1 MARCPSGPRSPV
13 SSGRRESWSIS
24 AFRPARELEPRP
36 ARQWLSKQN
45 LPSGIILAP
54 PVVGHPRRRGAKDDR
69 DEDAVAGVPARLVL
83 HRLFLRGRVR
93 AASISVSHWC
103 VRGLRWAGSVTVGD
117 SRDHSGEILGYGSFG
132 GKQQGT
138 AAKTGGGTRVPRSYR
153 AIYSC
158 KRRGRSVKF
167 ARANV
172 CADFSVSGGWGHA
185 VRGGGSRWCLFFEQ
199 REGWT
204 RNAPGKATVNSV

>member
-1 MARCPSGPRSPV
+1 MARDRFRHCCRRHERERTAGFLPSGDPSERNGRQDGVQHPRGVGVGKIAEERASWRDV
-13 SSGRRESWSIS
+13 QAGRVHPSHRGG
-24 AFRPARELEPRP
+24 ANRGRFPRFVQRELEPRP

-69 DEDAVAGVPARLVL
+69 DEDAVAGAPARLVL

-93 AASISVSHWC
+93 AASIGVSHWC

-138 AAKTGGGTRVPRSYR
+138 AAKAGGGTRVPRSYR
-153 AIYSC
+153 AIY
-158 KRRGRSVKF
+158 
-167 ARANV
+167 
-172 CADFSVSGGWGHA
+172 
-185 VRGGGSRWCLFFEQ
+185 
-199 REGWT
+199 
-204 RNAPGKATVNSV
+204 

>member
-69 DEDAVAGVPARLVL
+69 DEDAVAGAPARLVL

-103 VRGLRWAGSVTVGD
+103 VRGLRCEMLPSPLHESHGGD
-117 SRDHSGEILGYGSFG
+117 FRLRVLWRQTIRHR
-132 GKQQGT
+132 GK
-138 AAKTGGGTRVPRSYR
+138 
-153 AIYSC
+153 
-158 KRRGRSVKF
+158 
-167 ARANV
+167 
-172 CADFSVSGGWGHA
+172 GGWGHTCSA
-185 VRGGGSRWCLFFEQ
+185 LVSSDIFVQEARALGQIRARERVCRLQRFGWMGARRSRRREQVVPVFLNREKDGRGTPRGR
-199 REGWT
+199 R
-204 RNAPGKATVNSV
+204 R